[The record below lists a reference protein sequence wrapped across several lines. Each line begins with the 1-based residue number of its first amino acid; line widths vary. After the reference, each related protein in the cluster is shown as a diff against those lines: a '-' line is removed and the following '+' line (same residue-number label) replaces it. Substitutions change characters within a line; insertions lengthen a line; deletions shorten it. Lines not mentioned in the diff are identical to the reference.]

1 MPVNACA
8 MLLGR
13 PVGQP
18 ILAAGCPLG
27 RFQPAVRASIGWQA
41 EACPTHAAQASR
53 KWPNSRAGFQPAL
66 AGPKTRACPK
76 KPPERRLQA
85 RLPAPQIRPP
95 PLEGKPRAE
104 LHFAPWRSRF
114 RDSAELRSIHEP
126 VGRAKVSMV
135 HRVEG
140 LAANLEA

>member
-1 MPVNACA
+1 MTTTRCDRPVWDSTGCWMPAGARA
-8 MLLGR
+8 MLLGH
-13 PVGQP
+13 PVGHP
-18 ILAAGCPLG
+18 TLAGGCPLG
-27 RFQPAVRASIGWQA
+27 RFQPA
-41 EACPTHAAQASR
+41 
-53 KWPNSRAGFQPAL
+53 L
-66 AGPKTRACPK
+66 AGPKTLACPK